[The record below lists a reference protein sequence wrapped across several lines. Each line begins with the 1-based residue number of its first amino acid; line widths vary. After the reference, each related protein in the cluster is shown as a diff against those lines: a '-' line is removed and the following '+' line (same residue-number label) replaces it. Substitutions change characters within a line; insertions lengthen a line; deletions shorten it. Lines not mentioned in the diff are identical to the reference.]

1 MASEAQRRANQK
13 YKEKNKGIYVEMRYK
28 VTIEERDMIKAYCDV
43 HNVTVSEF
51 IKKLVFDTINGEAL

>member
-28 VTIEERDMIKAYCDV
+28 VTIEERDMIKAYCDER
-43 HNVTVSEF
+43 NVTVSDF
-51 IKKLVFDTINGEAL
+51 TKKLVFEAINKESI